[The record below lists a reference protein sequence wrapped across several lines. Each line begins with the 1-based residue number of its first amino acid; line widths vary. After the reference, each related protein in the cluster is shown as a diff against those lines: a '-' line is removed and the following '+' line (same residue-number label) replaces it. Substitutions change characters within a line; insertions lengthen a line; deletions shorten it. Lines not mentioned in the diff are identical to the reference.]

1 MKLQKWL
8 NWEFWPWWFFYIPM
22 FFYGSWLSLKAGALT
37 FFVAANPRMKYG
49 GMFGTSKYD
58 ILSNFDV
65 HLIPKSIIVKPGET
79 KGLTQ
84 SLQNAGITY
93 PLIAKPDIG
102 ERGKGVQLIK
112 TEAALLSYL
121 QDAEERIIIQEY
133 IDYPIELG
141 IMYIRM
147 PNEERGKITS
157 IVRKDFP
164 HVRGDGKTT
173 LRELIKK
180 DERGKYYFE
189 LLTKE
194 LEAELE
200 IVLEKGELKRLVFIG
215 NHVRGTTFLNA
226 NHLINEKLEKAFDAV
241 SRQQPDFY
249 VGRFDLRAKSIEELE
264 NGTGFKI
271 MELNG
276 VNSEPAHIY
285 DPKMPLFKAYRDL
298 FTHWN
303 EVYKLCVSNH
313 KLGVPYDNAPRVIK
327 DLKAHQ
333 A

>member
-22 FFYGSWLSLKAGALT
+22 YVYGFWLSVKAGALT
-37 FFVAANPRMKYG
+37 FFVAANPKMKFG

-58 ILSNFDV
+58 ILVNFDLR
-65 HLIPKSIIVKPGET
+65 LIPKTILIGPKEGS
-79 KGLTQ
+79 
-84 SLQNAGITY
+84 SLQQKLEKASISY

-112 TEAALLSYL
+112 TERDLLSYL
-121 QDAEERIIIQEY
+121 KGSNEHIIIQEY

-147 PNEERGKITS
+147 PDEENGQITS

-173 LRELIKK
+173 LRELIKN

-189 LLTKE
+189 LLSEE
-194 LEAELE
+194 LKPEMDL
-200 IVLEKGELKRLVFIG
+200 ILEKGELKRLVFIG

-226 NHLINEKLEKAFDAV
+226 NHLINEKLEGVFDAIGK
-241 SRQQPDFY
+241 QQPDFY
-249 VGRFDLRAKSIEELE
+249 IGRFDLRAKSIEELE

-285 DPKMPLFKAYRDL
+285 DPKMSLIKAYKDL
-298 FTHWN
+298 FSHWN
-303 EVYKLCVSNH
+303 RVYKLCVANH
-313 KLGVPYDNAPRVIK
+313 KRGVPYDKTSVVIK
-327 DLKAHQ
+327 ALKIH
-333 A
+333 